1 MDAFSTHIKLEY
13 RIQSLKNDKV
23 NNVGETC
30 WVIIVSVLTLVASFF
45 LASLSLLL
53 FFLNFGGIAFAGGG
67 PSLALHTPFVL
78 FPPLFAFFGFAASI
92 VLFVGV
98 HSKLVWRVMVAFWG
112 TLFVYMLWWGYAFVW
127 HNIPE
132 WFSSNNQ
139 VYLWQYGA
147 LAIPFVPLAYSLGCL
162 VYFQKANVK
171 TYFVF

>member
-1 MDAFSTHIKLEY
+1 
-13 RIQSLKNDKV
+13 
-23 NNVGETC
+23 
-30 WVIIVSVLTLVASFF
+30 VSVLTLVASFF

-67 PSLALHTPFVL
+67 GPSLALYTLYVL

-147 LAIPFVPLAYSLGCL
+147 LAIPFVPLAYSLGCW

-171 TYFVF
+171 TYFAF